1 MIELKKR
8 INLVLGAGLLLL
20 IIFGVFIYKNIN
32 NQPATVISPEQMP
45 LIKDKTETIDSETEK
60 NEGEADASGSILVD
74 VQGSVKN
81 PGVYEMNN
89 GDRVIDVIKKAGG
102 LLEEAEVRS
111 VNQAEKIADEMII
124 YVAAKGEEI
133 PSLPANTENDNKKDL
148 LNINSADL
156 SELQTL
162 SGVGPSKAQSI
173 ISYREEFGPFKSID
187 QLLEVRGIGEKTIEE
202 WKDKIKFR

>member
-1 MIELKKR
+1 MIELKKH

-20 IIFGVFIYKNIN
+20 ILFGVFIYKNIN
-32 NQPATVISPEQMP
+32 SQPETVISSEQMP
-45 LIKDKTETIDSETEK
+45 MIKDETETIDSETEK
-60 NEGEADASGSILVD
+60 NEEEAAVSDSIMVD
-74 VQGSVKN
+74 VQGSVKR
-81 PGVYEMNN
+81 PGVYKMNN

-102 LLEEAEVRS
+102 LLEEAEARS
-111 VNQAEKIADEMII
+111 VNQAEKITDEMII
-124 YVAAKGEEI
+124 YVAAKGEEVH
-133 PSLPANTENDNKKDL
+133 PLSSNKGNEKDDL

>member
-1 MIELKKR
+1 MIELKKH

-20 IIFGVFIYKNIN
+20 ILFGVFIYKNIN
-32 NQPATVISPEQMP
+32 SQPETVISSEQMP
-45 LIKDKTETIDSETEK
+45 MIKDETETIDSETEK
-60 NEGEADASGSILVD
+60 NEEEAAASDSIMVD
-74 VQGSVKN
+74 VQGSVKR

-102 LLEEAEVRS
+102 LLEEAEARS
-111 VNQAEKIADEMII
+111 VNQAEKITDEMII
-124 YVAAKGEEI
+124 YVAAKGEDVH
-133 PSLPANTENDNKKDL
+133 PLSSNKGNEKDDL

-156 SELQTL
+156 FELQTL

>member
-1 MIELKKR
+1 MIELKKH
-8 INLVLGAGLLLL
+8 INLVLGASLLLL
-20 IIFGVFIYKNIN
+20 ILFGVFIYKNIN
-32 NQPATVISPEQMP
+32 SQPSTVISPEQIP
-45 LIKDKTETIDSETEK
+45 LIKDETEPIDSETEK
-60 NEGEADASGSILVD
+60 NEEEAAASDSIMVD
-74 VQGSVKN
+74 VQGSVKK

-102 LLEEAEVRS
+102 LLEEAEARS
-111 VNQAEKIADEMII
+111 VNKAQKIADEMII

-133 PSLPANTENDNKKDL
+133 SSLSANTENDKEDL

-187 QLLEVRGIGEKTIEE
+187 QLLEIRGIGEKTIEE

>member
-1 MIELKKR
+1 MIELKKH
-8 INLVLGAGLLLL
+8 INFVLGAGLLLL
-20 IIFGVFIYKNIN
+20 ILFGVFFYKNIN
-32 NQPATVISPEQMP
+32 NKPPTVISPEQMP
-45 LIKDKTETIDSETEK
+45 IIKDETETIDSETEK
-60 NEGEADASGSILVD
+60 KEGESAASDSIMVD
-74 VQGSVKN
+74 VQGSVKR

-102 LLEEAEVRS
+102 LLEEAEARS

-124 YVAAKGEEI
+124 YVAAKGEEV
-133 PSLPANTENDNKKDL
+133 PSLSANTENDKDDL

-162 SGVGPSKAQSI
+162 SGVGHSKAQSI

>member
-1 MIELKKR
+1 MIQLKKH
-8 INLVLGAGLLLL
+8 INLLLGAGLLLL
-20 IIFGVFIYKNIN
+20 ILFGVFIYQNIN
-32 NQPATVISPEQMP
+32 NQPETVISPEQMP
-45 LIKDKTETIDSETEK
+45 VIKDETIDSETEK
-60 NEGEADASGSILVD
+60 NEEEAAASDPIMVD
-74 VQGSVKN
+74 VQGSVKR
-81 PGVYEMNN
+81 PGVYGMNT
-89 GDRVIDVIKKAGG
+89 GDRVIDVIRKAGG
-102 LLEEAEVRS
+102 FLEEAEARS

-124 YVAAKGEEI
+124 YVAAKGEEAH
-133 PSLPANTENDNKKDL
+133 PLSSYKGKDKDDF

>member
-1 MIELKKR
+1 MIQLKKH
-8 INLVLGAGLLLL
+8 INLLLGAGLLLL
-20 IIFGVFIYKNIN
+20 ILFGVFIYQNIN
-32 NQPATVISPEQMP
+32 NQPETVISPEQMP
-45 LIKDKTETIDSETEK
+45 VIKDETIDSETEK
-60 NEGEADASGSILVD
+60 NEEEAAASDPIMVD
-74 VQGSVKN
+74 VQGSVKR
-81 PGVYEMNN
+81 PGVYGMNT
-89 GDRVIDVIKKAGG
+89 GDRVIDVIRKAGG
-102 LLEEAEVRS
+102 FLEEAEARS

-124 YVAAKGEEI
+124 YVAAKGEEVH
-133 PSLPANTENDNKKDL
+133 PLSSNKGKDKDDL

>member
-1 MIELKKR
+1 MIQLKKH
-8 INLVLGAGLLLL
+8 INLVLGAALLLL
-20 IIFGVFIYKNIN
+20 ILIGVFIYKNIN
-32 NQPATVISPEQMP
+32 SQPDLVISPEQMP
-45 LIKDKTETIDSETEK
+45 MIKDETETIDSETEK
-60 NEGEADASGSILVD
+60 NEEESIVSGPIMVD
-74 VQGSVKN
+74 VQGSVN
-81 PGVYEMNN
+81 RPGVYEMNN

-102 LLEEAEVRS
+102 FLEEAEARS

-124 YVAAKGEEI
+124 YVAAKGEEVH
-133 PSLPANTENDNKKDL
+133 PLLSNKGNDKDDL

-187 QLLEVRGIGEKTIEE
+187 QLLEVRGIGERTIEE

>member
-1 MIELKKR
+1 MIELKKH
-8 INLVLGAGLLLL
+8 INFVLGAGLLLL
-20 IIFGVFIYKNIN
+20 ILFGVFIYKNIN
-32 NQPATVISPEQMP
+32 NKPATVISPEQMP
-45 LIKDKTETIDSETEK
+45 LIKDETETIDSETEK
-60 NEGEADASGSILVD
+60 NEGEAAASDSIMVD
-74 VQGSVKN
+74 VQGSVKR

-102 LLEEAEVRS
+102 LLEEAEARS

-124 YVAAKGEEI
+124 YVAAKGEEV
-133 PSLPANTENDNKKDL
+133 PSLSANTEKDKDDL

>member
-1 MIELKKR
+1 MIQLKKH
-8 INLVLGAGLLLL
+8 INLVLGATLLLL
-20 IIFGVFIYKNIN
+20 ILIGVFIYKNIN
-32 NQPATVISPEQMP
+32 SQPDLVISPEQMP
-45 LIKDKTETIDSETEK
+45 MIKDETETIDSETEK
-60 NEGEADASGSILVD
+60 NEEESIVSGPIMVD
-74 VQGSVKN
+74 VQGSVN
-81 PGVYEMNN
+81 RPGVYEMNN

-102 LLEEAEVRS
+102 FLEEAEARS
-111 VNQAEKIADEMII
+111 VNQAEKIIDEMII
-124 YVAAKGEEI
+124 YVAAKGEEVH
-133 PSLPANTENDNKKDL
+133 PLSSNKGNEKDDL

-202 WKDKIKFR
+202 WKDKIKFQ

>member
-1 MIELKKR
+1 MIQLKKH
-8 INLVLGAGLLLL
+8 INLVLGAGLLFLILL
-20 IIFGVFIYKNIN
+20 GLFIFKNIN
-32 NQPATVISPEQMP
+32 SHPETVISPEQMP
-45 LIKDKTETIDSETEK
+45 MIKDESIDSGIEK
-60 NEGEADASGSILVD
+60 NEGKADSSDPIMVD
-74 VQGSVKN
+74 VQGSVKK

-102 LLEEAEVRS
+102 FLEEAEARS

-133 PSLPANTENDNKKDL
+133 HSLSSNMEKEEL

-173 ISYREEFGPFKSID
+173 IAYREEFGPFKSVD

>member
-1 MIELKKR
+1 MFQLKKH

-20 IIFGVFIYKNIN
+20 ILFGVFIYININ
-32 NQPATVISPEQMP
+32 SHPETVISPEQMP
-45 LIKDKTETIDSETEK
+45 MIKDEVIDSETEK
-60 NEGEADASGSILVD
+60 NENKAETSDSIMVD
-74 VQGSVKN
+74 VQGSVKR

-89 GDRVIDVIKKAGG
+89 GDRVIDVIRKAGG
-102 LLEEAEVRS
+102 FLEEAEARS

-133 PSLPANTENDNKKDL
+133 HPLSSNMGNDKEDL

-173 ISYREEFGPFKSID
+173 ISYREEFGPFKSVD

>member
-1 MIELKKR
+1 MIQLKKH

-20 IIFGVFIYKNIN
+20 ILFGVYIYKNIN
-32 NQPATVISPEQMP
+32 SHTETVNSPDQMP
-45 LIKDKTETIDSETEK
+45 MIKDETIESETEK
-60 NEGEADASGSILVD
+60 NEKKADNSDPIMVD
-74 VQGSVKN
+74 VQGSVKR

-89 GDRVIDVIKKAGG
+89 GDRVIDVIRKAGG
-102 LLEEAEVRS
+102 FLEEAEARS

-133 PSLPANTENDNKKDL
+133 HPLSSNMGNDKEDL

-173 ISYREEFGPFKSID
+173 ISYREEFGPFNSID
-187 QLLEVRGIGEKTIEE
+187 QLLEVRGIGEKTIED

>member
-1 MIELKKR
+1 MILLKKH
-8 INLVLGAGLLLL
+8 IYLVLGAGLLLL
-20 IIFGVFIYKNIN
+20 ILIGLFIYKNIN
-32 NQPATVISPEQMP
+32 SQPDLVISPEQMP
-45 LIKDKTETIDSETEK
+45 MIKDETETIDSETEK
-60 NEGEADASGSILVD
+60 NEEESIVSSPIMVD
-74 VQGSVKN
+74 VQGSVNK

-102 LLEEAEVRS
+102 FLEEAEARS

-124 YVAAKGEEI
+124 YVAAKGEEVR
-133 PSLPANTENDNKKDL
+133 PLSSNKGNDKDDL

-187 QLLEVRGIGEKTIEE
+187 ELLEVRGIGEKTIEE
-202 WKDKIKFR
+202 WKDKIKLQ

>member
-1 MIELKKR
+1 MIQLKKH
-8 INLVLGAGLLLL
+8 INLVLGAGLLLVIL
-20 IIFGVFIYKNIN
+20 FGVYIYKNIN
-32 NQPATVISPEQMP
+32 SHTETVNSPDQMP
-45 LIKDKTETIDSETEK
+45 MIKDETIESETEK
-60 NEGEADASGSILVD
+60 NEKKADNSDPIMVD
-74 VQGSVKN
+74 VQGSVKR

-89 GDRVIDVIKKAGG
+89 GDRVIDVIRKAGG
-102 LLEEAEVRS
+102 FLEEAEARS
-111 VNQAEKIADEMII
+111 VNQAEKISDEMII

-133 PSLPANTENDNKKDL
+133 HPLSSNMGNDKEDL

-173 ISYREEFGPFKSID
+173 ISYREEFGPFNSID
-187 QLLEVRGIGEKTIEE
+187 QLLEVRGIGEKTIED

>member
-1 MIELKKR
+1 MIQLKKH

-20 IIFGVFIYKNIN
+20 ILFGVYIYKNIN
-32 NQPATVISPEQMP
+32 SHTETVNSPDQMP
-45 LIKDKTETIDSETEK
+45 MIKEETIESEAEK
-60 NEGEADASGSILVD
+60 NEKKADNSDPIMVD
-74 VQGSVKN
+74 VQGSVKR

-102 LLEEAEVRS
+102 FLEEAEARS

-133 PSLPANTENDNKKDL
+133 HPLSSNMGNDKEDL

-173 ISYREEFGPFKSID
+173 ISYREEFGPFNSID
-187 QLLEVRGIGEKTIEE
+187 QLLEVRGIGEKTIED